1 MKRVLLLLPTTSYRN
16 HDFLDAAKNLDVE
29 IITAENYCHQLAP
42 LWGMSPIQSV
52 HFDQPEVA
60 VKQVLAALGRQPDAV
75 LAVDDSG
82 LELAALL
89 REQLHLPGNLP
100 AAVRVT
106 HDKLAFRRLLQSGGL
121 NCPDFY
127 HLGNDSQTPALQ
139 APLQFPVV
147 VKARRLSSSRGVI
160 RTDTPQAFREAVQ
173 WVQCIQVKADR
184 DAAQLGL
191 VVESFIPGREYA
203 LEGLLQEGWLRV
215 LALFDKPDPL
225 DGPYFEET
233 LYITPSRLS
242 QKKQDEIRQT
252 VQHVC
257 ELAGLSN
264 GPIHAEM
271 RLNEQGVWLLEI
283 AARSIGGLCG
293 RMLRHTLG
301 MSLEELILRHALNLP
316 LPQAQLDDAAG
327 VMMIPIPRRGIF
339 LGVRHLEDAMNIAD
353 ISDIQITA
361 HLGQTIAPPPEGAS
375 YLGFIFARGI
385 SPDAVDSALR
395 QAHQRLVFEIQSV
408 IPVSSYKGREA
419 QNSHPILRP

>member
-16 HDFLDAAKNLDVE
+16 HDFLDAAKNLEVE
-29 IITAENYCHQLAP
+29 IITAANYCHQLAP

-106 HDKLAFRRLLQSGGL
+106 RDKLAFRRLLQSGGL

-127 HLGNDSQTPALQ
+127 HLGNDSQTSALQ

-160 RTDTPQAFREAVQ
+160 RTDTPRAFRQAVQ
-173 WVQCIQVKADR
+173 WVQGIQVKADR

-191 VVESFIPGREYA
+191 VVENFIPGREYA
-203 LEGLLQEGWLRV
+203 LEGLLQEGQLRV

-242 QKKQDEIRQT
+242 QEKQDEIRQT

-257 ELAGLSN
+257 ELAGLGS

-293 RMLRHTLG
+293 RMLRHALG

-339 LGVRHLEDAMNIAD
+339 LGVRHLEDALRVAD

-361 HLGQTIAPPPEGAS
+361 DPGQTIAPPPEGAS
-375 YLGFIFARGI
+375 YLGFIFARAI
-385 SPDAVDSALR
+385 SPHAVESALR
-395 QAHQRLVFEIQSV
+395 QAHQRLVFDIRSE
-408 IPVSSYKGREA
+408 IPVSSHRGGKA
-419 QNSHPILRP
+419 QNSHSSLRP

>member
-1 MKRVLLLLPTTSYRN
+1 MKRVLLLLPTTGYRN
-16 HDFLDAAKNLDVE
+16 QDFLDAAKHLAVE
-29 IITAENYCHQLAP
+29 TITAANYCHQLAP
-42 LWGMSPIQSV
+42 LWGMSPIQAV
-52 HFDQPEVA
+52 HFDQPEIA
-60 VKQVLAALGRQPDAV
+60 LKQVQAALERQPDAV

-89 REQLHLPGNLP
+89 CEQWHLPGNLP

-106 HDKLAFRRLLQSGGL
+106 RDKLAFRRLLQNGGL

-147 VKARRLSSSRGVI
+147 VKARRLAASRGVI
-160 RTDTPQAFREAVQ
+160 RTDTPQAFRQAVQ
-173 WVQCIQVKADR
+173 WVHDIQLKADR

-191 VVESFIPGREYA
+191 IVEHFIPGREYA
-203 LEGLLQEGWLRV
+203 LEGLLQQGQLRV

-242 QKKQDEIRQT
+242 QEKQDEIRQT

-257 ELAGLSN
+257 ELAGLNS

-293 RMLRHTLG
+293 RMLRHALG

-339 LGVRHLEDAMNIAD
+339 LGVRHLEDALRVAD

-361 HLGQTIAPPPEGAS
+361 DPGQTIAPPPEGAS
-375 YLGFIFARGI
+375 YLGFIFARAI
-385 SPDAVDSALR
+385 SPHAVESALR
-395 QAHQRLVFEIQSV
+395 QAHQRLFFDIQSE
-408 IPVSSYKGREA
+408 IPVSSHRGGKA
-419 QNSHPILRP
+419 QNSHSSLRP